1 MSDTIYIL
9 HQLYEIQL
17 KMESIDIKHMRIFL
31 LLVREKNVSK
41 VAHRV
46 GMSQQAISAYLKR
59 LRSFFPSELF
69 LRKNVG
75 LEATDYAIELAEKF
89 EKIIADVDNLLLQR
103 PFDPHDS
110 NMQLSVMANEY
121 AQLTIIPELLREIHK
136 EAPKISIN
144 VTDFNFKT
152 HAEALA
158 NGDADLVIG
167 FADHIDA
174 GLVRQKLMREY
185 YCCVVRQNSEIPN
198 MIANSK
204 PISSFPAVEFSLS
217 TGNIEDIVSNFFEE
231 SGIKNSVIAT
241 LPCYTTLSA
250 FMSYNDV
257 IAFIPSAIGAL
268 GNFRELRLGIDV
280 AQFDVAAAWHRKRT
294 GNPQRKW
301 LTDKLF
307 KLVENKKIN
316 P

>member
-1 MSDTIYIL
+1 MD
-9 HQLYEIQL
+9 
-17 KMESIDIKHMRIFL
+17 SIDIKHMRVFL

-41 VAHRV
+41 VAHRI
-46 GMSQQAISAYLKR
+46 GISQQAISAYLKR

-110 NMQLSVMANEY
+110 NIQFSVMANEY

-152 HAEALA
+152 HAETLA

-174 GLVRQKLMREY
+174 ALVRQKLRREY

-198 MIANSK
+198 MIASSK
-204 PISSFPAVEFSLS
+204 PIYSLPVVEFSPS
-217 TGNIEDIVSNFFEE
+217 TVNIEDIASNFFEE
-231 SGIKNSVIAT
+231 SRIKNSVIAT

-268 GNFRELRLGIDV
+268 GNFRELRQGTNV
-280 AQFDVAAAWHRKRT
+280 AQFDVAAAWHRKRK

-301 LTDKLF
+301 LTDKLLT
-307 KLVENKKIN
+307 LVENKKIT

>member
-1 MSDTIYIL
+1 MD
-9 HQLYEIQL
+9 
-17 KMESIDIKHMRIFL
+17 SIDIKHMRIFL

-41 VAHRV
+41 VANQV

-75 LEATDYAIELAEKF
+75 LEATDYAIALAEKF
-89 EKIIADVDNLLLQR
+89 EKIIADVDSLLLQK
-103 PFDPHDS
+103 PFNPHDS
-110 NMQLSVMANEY
+110 NMQFSIMANEY

-136 EAPKISIN
+136 EAPKITIN
-144 VTDFNFKT
+144 VTDFNFKH

-158 NGDADLVIG
+158 NGDADIVIG

-174 GLVRQKLMREY
+174 GLVTQKLAQEY
-185 YCCVVRQNSEIPN
+185 YCCVVRQDSEIPN
-198 MIANSK
+198 MIANNK

-217 TGNIEDIVSNFFEE
+217 TGNIENIVSNFFAE

-250 FMSYNDV
+250 FMSFNDV
-257 IAFIPSAIGAL
+257 IAFIPSAIGTL
-268 GNFRELRLGIDV
+268 GNFRELKLGND
-280 AQFDVAAAWHRKRT
+280 AMQFDVAAAWHRKKI

-301 LTDKLF
+301 LTEKLSQ
-307 KLVENKKIN
+307 LVENKK
-316 P
+316 